1 MADKK
6 GTTLVKQLSN
16 GVSAI
21 AAKKDDDFNGADM
34 RMAGLVHALGGV
46 ILGSV
51 IARKR
56 TQSGKEAIAKVF
68 F

>member
-16 GVSAI
+16 GISAV
-21 AAKKDDDFNGADM
+21 AAKKDDEYNGADM
-34 RMAGLVHALGGV
+34 RMAGLVHALGGIIV
-46 ILGSV
+46 GSV

-56 TQSGKEAIAKVF
+56 TQAGKEAIAKVF

>member
-21 AAKKDDDFNGADM
+21 AAKKDDEFSGADM
-34 RMAGLVHALGGV
+34 RMAGLVHALGGIV
-46 ILGSV
+46 LGSV

-56 TQSGKEAIAKVF
+56 AQAGKEAIAKVF

>member
-16 GVSAI
+16 GASAI
-21 AAKKDDDFNGADM
+21 AAKKDDEFNGADM

-56 TQSGKEAIAKVF
+56 AQSGKEAIAKVF